1 MASLLSVLFVA
12 SSASGSR
19 LLFSYPP
26 NPVATPRVQRPLYG
40 KSSAVRDVQSRSSQD
55 HGYSEDGASQSSSD
69 QEAGGPDMFGSRFI
83 RGESSSSSS
92 SEDEDDLHDEYD
104 TRELRER
111 ESYKVHLG
119 LDTDVLGD
127 LLCPRKALCNKR
139 FEMVINHLAFI
150 AHPASSRSRRQQ
162 DGMRVNARMR
172 NDSPYISDEEDYAEG
187 NASTSGLFRDNR
199 QKKPSPSNPLPDNE
213 RGRSAPASALSS
225 RRTSKSMPTRP
236 ADIKSSRESS
246 LTRSGTGRSEHLYHP
261 TLPHTNS
268 TSSDPT
274 QQRTHSRARQQAHSN
289 LTMSVSHLPESVPSA
304 SSTSA
309 HPTPS
314 SASLPLPLA
323 EPNQN
328 ELESWAIVLVI
339 DSPPEQHL
347 SYHLG
352 IYYRDVVVPLMAALK
367 YEERR
372 TGYVTREAANIAGLR
387 EKARESG
394 ESSVSY
400 HGHALSVLTMQ
411 TLGMPLTPHIAQVC
425 EKSGLCAQ
433 LAELYHGLKKDGMA
447 KLVFNDEIEMSVLLH
462 TEFFN
467 DSRFDAATMGTSP
480 RTYSRSGGVYGSGD
494 LVRQALSI
502 KHRQMA
508 TPYDNHRL
516 DLAKLTSHLTGGLL
530 EGRVMHIDIA
540 PWQTLLPLQDPD
552 ELLREI
558 EDDTLLTR
566 FLEIMSPT

>member
-40 KSSAVRDVQSRSSQD
+40 KSSEVRDVQSRSSQD
-55 HGYSEDGASQSSSD
+55 HGYSEDAMSESSSSSSSEEED
-69 QEAGGPDMFGSRFI
+69 GQQDAFGSRFI

-150 AHPASSRSRRQQ
+150 AHPASTKSRKHQEDPLRGNWRS
-162 DGMRVNARMR
+162 R
-172 NDSPYISDEEDYAEG
+172 NDSPVISDDEDIGEPSS
-187 NASTSGLFRDNR
+187 STSALLREGRPLS
-199 QKKPSPSNPLPDNE
+199 KKPSPSQHLPLDE

-225 RRTSKSMPTRP
+225 RRTSRSMATRP
-236 ADIKSSRESS
+236 ADLKTSRDSS
-246 LTRSGTGRSEHLYHP
+246 LSRSGTSRPELPLHP
-261 TLPHTNS
+261 TLLHTNS
-268 TSSDPT
+268 TASDPT
-274 QQRTHSRARQQAHSN
+274 QQRTHSRARQHAHSN
-289 LTMSVSHLPESVPSA
+289 LTMSLSNLTASTPSG
-304 SSTSA
+304 SSTST
-309 HPTPS
+309 HQTPS
-314 SASLPLPLA
+314 SSSIPLPLP
-323 EPNQN
+323 ETSQN

-372 TGYVTREAANIAGLR
+372 SGYVTKEAALIAGWR

-394 ESSVSY
+394 EFEHPLSS
-400 HGHALSVLTMQ
+400 
-411 TLGMPLTPHIAQVC
+411 
-425 EKSGLCAQ
+425 
-433 LAELYHGLKKDGMA
+433 
-447 KLVFNDEIEMSVLLH
+447 
-462 TEFFN
+462 
-467 DSRFDAATMGTSP
+467 
-480 RTYSRSGGVYGSGD
+480 
-494 LVRQALSI
+494 
-502 KHRQMA
+502 
-508 TPYDNHRL
+508 
-516 DLAKLTSHLTGGLL
+516 
-530 EGRVMHIDIA
+530 
-540 PWQTLLPLQDPD
+540 
-552 ELLREI
+552 
-558 EDDTLLTR
+558 
-566 FLEIMSPT
+566 

>member
-1 MASLLSVLFVA
+1 MAASLLSVLFVA

-55 HGYSEDGASQSSSD
+55 HGYSEDAMSESSSSSD
-69 QEAGGPDMFGSRFI
+69 EEDGSHQDAFGSRFI

-150 AHPASSRSRRQQ
+150 AHPASTRSRRHQE
-162 DGMRVNARMR
+162 DPLRSTYRSR
-172 NDSPYISDEEDYAEG
+172 NQSPYISDEEDVGEPSS
-187 NASTSGLFRDNR
+187 STSALLREGRPS
-199 QKKPSPSNPLPDNE
+199 KKPSPGQHLPLDE

-225 RRTSKSMPTRP
+225 RRTSRSMPTRP
-236 ADIKSSRESS
+236 PDVKTSRESS
-246 LTRSGTGRSEHLYHP
+246 LSRSGASRPEVPLQP
-261 TLPHTNS
+261 TLPNSNS
-268 TSSDPT
+268 TASDPT
-274 QQRTHSRARQQAHSN
+274 QQRTHSRARQHAHSHLTMSLSN
-289 LTMSVSHLPESVPSA
+289 LTGSTPSG
-304 SSTSA
+304 
-309 HPTPS
+309 S
-314 SASLPLPLA
+314 SASTQQAPSSSSIPLPLP
-323 EPNQN
+323 ETSQN

-372 TGYVTREAANIAGLR
+372 SGYVTKEAALIAGWR
-387 EKARESG
+387 EKARESS
-394 ESSVSY
+394 ESSNL
-400 HGHALSVLTMQ
+400 A
-411 TLGMPLTPHIAQVC
+411 HINEAI
-425 EKSGLCAQ
+425 G
-433 LAELYHGLKKDGMA
+433 
-447 KLVFNDEIEMSVLLH
+447 
-462 TEFFN
+462 
-467 DSRFDAATMGTSP
+467 
-480 RTYSRSGGVYGSGD
+480 
-494 LVRQALSI
+494 
-502 KHRQMA
+502 
-508 TPYDNHRL
+508 
-516 DLAKLTSHLTGGLL
+516 
-530 EGRVMHIDIA
+530 
-540 PWQTLLPLQDPD
+540 
-552 ELLREI
+552 
-558 EDDTLLTR
+558 
-566 FLEIMSPT
+566 

>member
-1 MASLLSVLFVA
+1 MASLLSILFVA

-55 HGYSEDGASQSSSD
+55 HGFSEDAAALSSSD
-69 QEAGGPDMFGSRFI
+69 EEEDSHDQFGSRFI

-150 AHPASSRSRRQQ
+150 AHPASSRSRSQKEAGRP
-162 DGMRVNARMR
+162 GHRTR
-172 NDSPYISDEEDYAEG
+172 NGSPYISDEEDFTEPG
-187 NASTSGLFRDNR
+187 ASTSGVAREGR
-199 QKKPSPSNPLPDNE
+199 SKKPSPDNPLPFDE
-213 RGRSAPASALSS
+213 RGRSTPASALSS
-225 RRTSKSMPTRP
+225 RRTSRSMPTRP
-236 ADIKSSRESS
+236 PDLRPSRESS
-246 LTRSGTGRSEHLYHP
+246 LSRSGTSRSELPIHP
-261 TLPHTNS
+261 ALPHTHS
-268 TSSDPT
+268 TASDPT
-274 QQRTHSRARQQAHSN
+274 QQRTHSRARQQAHSH
-289 LTMSVSHLPESVPSA
+289 LTMSLSNLPDSTPSV
-304 SSTSA
+304 STSTSTQ
-309 HPTPS
+309 PTPS
-314 SASLPLPLA
+314 TTSIPLPDNP
-323 EPNQN
+323 EN

-372 TGYVTREAANIAGLR
+372 SCYVTREAGIIAGWR

-394 ESSVSY
+394 ECCQSR
-400 HGHALSVLTMQ
+400 AWL
-411 TLGMPLTPHIAQVC
+411 P
-425 EKSGLCAQ
+425 Q
-433 LAELYHGLKKDGMA
+433 LLNLQM
-447 KLVFNDEIEMSVLLH
+447 LH
-462 TEFFN
+462 SMF
-467 DSRFDAATMGTSP
+467 
-480 RTYSRSGGVYGSGD
+480 
-494 LVRQALSI
+494 
-502 KHRQMA
+502 
-508 TPYDNHRL
+508 
-516 DLAKLTSHLTGGLL
+516 
-530 EGRVMHIDIA
+530 
-540 PWQTLLPLQDPD
+540 
-552 ELLREI
+552 
-558 EDDTLLTR
+558 
-566 FLEIMSPT
+566 

>member
-40 KSSAVRDVQSRSSQD
+40 KSSSIRDVQSRSSQE
-55 HGYSEDGASQSSSD
+55 HGWSEDAISDSSSSSD
-69 QEAGGPDMFGSRFI
+69 GEDEEGRGGQQHDLFGSRFI

-150 AHPASSRSRRQQ
+150 AHPASSRSRRHNQE
-162 DGMRVNARMR
+162 DNFRSAYRTR
-172 NDSPYISDEEDYAEG
+172 NDSPYISDEEDFTADPSS
-187 NASTSGLFRDNR
+187 STASGLPPSQREGR
-199 QKKPSPSNPLPDNE
+199 PLSKKPSPSQHIPSLEE
-213 RGRSAPASALSS
+213 RGRSAPTSAFSS
-225 RRTSKSMPTRP
+225 RRTSRSMPTRP
-236 ADIKSSRESS
+236 PDLKTSRESS
-246 LTRSGTGRSEHLYHP
+246 LSRSGTSRPELPLHP
-261 TLPHTNS
+261 TLPHSNS
-268 TSSDPT
+268 TASDPT
-274 QQRTHSRARQQAHSN
+274 QQRHNSRARQQAHSH
-289 LTMSVSHLPESVPSA
+289 LTMSLSNLTGSTPSGSSA
-304 SSTSA
+304 SA
-309 HPTPS
+309 QATPS
-314 SASLPLPLA
+314 SSSVPLPMPDA
-323 EPNQN
+323 PQN

-372 TGYVTREAANIAGLR
+372 SGYVTKEAALIAGWR

-394 ESSVSY
+394 KR
-400 HGHALSVLTMQ
+400 A
-411 TLGMPLTPHIAQVC
+411 I
-425 EKSGLCAQ
+425 
-433 LAELYHGLKKDGMA
+433 
-447 KLVFNDEIEMSVLLH
+447 I
-462 TEFFN
+462 
-467 DSRFDAATMGTSP
+467 
-480 RTYSRSGGVYGSGD
+480 
-494 LVRQALSI
+494 
-502 KHRQMA
+502 HREQQ
-508 TPYDNHRL
+508 D
-516 DLAKLTSHLTGGLL
+516 GLL
-530 EGRVMHIDIA
+530 LIDG
-540 PWQTLLPLQDPD
+540 LSCY
-552 ELLREI
+552 
-558 EDDTLLTR
+558 DTSRCPIDSTYHASL
-566 FLEIMSPT
+566 